1 MAIKKLSIM
10 HATGSNQGYISAT
23 RRQLESV
30 FGKAY
35 DWNGEHDKITTEW
48 VLEIDKVR
56 VTIYDYKNYDENYK
70 IVAPALDEDFTWSIG
85 SNSPLAAALVHKYA
99 TQIVAL

>member
-10 HATGSNQGYISAT
+10 HAPGSKQGYISAT

-30 FGKAY
+30 FGAAH

-48 VLEIDKVR
+48 VLEIDKIR
-56 VTIYDYKNYDENYK
+56 VTIYDYKNYNDDYK
-70 IVAPALDEDFTWSIG
+70 IVAPGMDEDFTWSIG
-85 SNSPLAAALVHKYA
+85 SNNPLAVARVHKYA